1 MSPRFRPTVW
11 PGGEVPL
18 PAISVQDVR
27 DLGDGWL
34 HFHGPARDVEVPTD
48 FYLREMAATQPSDD
62 DDVVAFVRQW
72 GRCCDFDYRD
82 RPTGLAWREGFVEP
96 RLHERFGSS
105 VDDLSR
111 HRSRMART
119 AGITDAWRTVVH
131 VEEVKDRLDASS
143 WLAARMMEWQ
153 EGVERDEDVWELFG
167 EQLNAALSAFQVRVT
182 TPSGTSMA
190 LPQVTA
196 FSVAALQLLNDLALQ
211 TPLRHCGNV
220 RCPYG
225 GVFTRQRGRAQYGQ
239 HRTSG
244 TKYCSSTCARA
255 QGERERRRRQTKG
268 DQ

>member
-1 MSPRFRPTVW
+1 MTPRFRPTVW

-18 PAISVQDVR
+18 PPIPVQHVR
-27 DLGDGWL
+27 DLGNGWL
-34 HFHGPARDVEVPTD
+34 HFDGPVREVDVPAD
-48 FYLREMAATQPSDD
+48 FYLREMAATRPRSD
-62 DDVVAFVRQW
+62 DDVVAFVSEW
-72 GRCCDFDYRD
+72 GRCCDLDYRD
-82 RPTGLAWREGFVEP
+82 RPTGFAWRTEFVDP
-96 RLHERFGSS
+96 RLHERLGGNGDTPS
-105 VDDLSR
+105 L
-111 HRSRMART
+111 RSQMAET
-119 AGITDAWRTVVH
+119 AGISDEWRTVVH

-143 WLAARMMEWQ
+143 WLAARMIEWQ

-182 TPSGTSMA
+182 TPSGTSVA

-268 DQ
+268 DK